1 MPDEQTPP
9 APAALPPPRR
19 TRSNTVRIVAMLLV
33 LVIGVPVI
41 GFTLIDLAKGA
52 GDGPTVGS
60 PSPPTGPTAAA
71 DQDPSSGSFT
81 GSDLEE
87 ALNIALASRNRAA
100 FFSHVEGA
108 AVEPLNLWWDNM
120 DRIGWSEG
128 ALSILGPE
136 SVGYADHTVTVTVTL
151 GAAMTFSPRVPAGT
165 DHPDAGLTYVQSLRY
180 SATIR
185 VTDGGTSGVISE
197 WGTYEQVAPWDVEPL
212 YVVQTEH
219 AVIAGYQDES
229 ALVDRVATL
238 AESAAAYVIDAY
250 EHERG
255 YAPVQRM
262 PLFITEDTARFERW
276 FSSSDPAPISD
287 WWPDRSGT
295 NFTLASPAATAGL
308 GAHVATGGDAGGV
321 VTIGPSGIL
330 HGDTFLHSTMAH
342 EFAHTMAAAMLPD
355 RTGRDPT
362 VSEGWATF
370 LEGRFESD
378 GREFAPHGVFGNW
391 DTPIGSRIRQCY
403 LTRFTGRFPV
413 DTDFVD
419 EETSN
424 CAYAIAATVYSYA
437 TTIGI
442 NAYALA
448 ETAERNDQTL
458 PQAARTLGGPELDE
472 AGWVAFVAEHWA

>member
-1 MPDEQTPP
+1 MPDQQTPP

-19 TRSNTVRIVAMLLV
+19 TRSSAGRLVVLLLV
-33 LVIGVPVI
+33 LVLGVPVI
-41 GFTLIDLAKGA
+41 GFTLVRLAVGPGPDGA
-52 GDGPTVGS
+52 GGGPTVGS
-60 PSPPTGPTAAA
+60 PSPPTDRTPAA
-71 DQDPSSGSFT
+71 DPYPSSGSFT
-81 GSDLEE
+81 GSDLEL
-87 ALNIALASRNRAA
+87 ALNVALASRDRSA
-100 FFSHVEGA
+100 FFSRVEGA

-136 SVGYADHTVTVTVTL
+136 SVGYADHTATVTVTL
-151 GAAMTFSPRVPAGT
+151 GAAMTFSPRVPSGT

-185 VTDGGTSGVISE
+185 VTDGGADGVISE

-238 AESAAAYVIDAY
+238 AESAAAYIIEAY

-262 PLFITEDTARFERW
+262 PLFVSEDAARFDLW
-276 FSSSDPAPISD
+276 FSSSEPAPISD

-330 HGDTFLHSTMAH
+330 HGDTFLRSTMAH
-342 EFAHTMAAAMLPD
+342 EFAHTVAAAMLPD
-355 RTGRDPT
+355 RTGPA
-362 VSEGWATF
+362 G
-370 LEGRFESD
+370 
-378 GREFAPHGVFGNW
+378 
-391 DTPIGSRIRQCY
+391 
-403 LTRFTGRFPV
+403 
-413 DTDFVD
+413 
-419 EETSN
+419 
-424 CAYAIAATVYSYA
+424 
-437 TTIGI
+437 
-442 NAYALA
+442 
-448 ETAERNDQTL
+448 TAR
-458 PQAARTLGGPELDE
+458 
-472 AGWVAFVAEHWA
+472 